1 MTKRY
6 RLKKDLPT
14 FKAGDE
20 FILEDDALYA
30 IGDRFPEGKIR
41 AYMKRTLEAYP
52 NILTD
57 WFEEIPEG
65 PKTVFGLEDGDECWI
80 RDIDLEPGKVE
91 WRDTPYD
98 NQLRNL
104 GLVFLSREALEK
116 DDARRKAKVILE
128 RDTKGFKPN
137 WEDVSNK
144 YGVYYDYEFRELDIE
159 YYDTCCSHSNLWFES
174 SKDAKASIK
183 NHEKEWKIYLG
194 VEE

>member
-1 MTKRY
+1 MKKY

-14 FKAGDE
+14 FKAGEVFTIGSDRGLWKDKGE
-20 FILEDDALYA
+20 QVPILVYSRQTLA
-30 IGDRFPEGKIR
+30 RFPD
-41 AYMKRTLEAYP
+41 
-52 NILTD
+52 ILTD
-57 WFEEIPEG
+57 WFEEIPEE
-65 PKTVFGLEDGDECWI
+65 PKTVFDLGDGDECWI
-80 RDIDLEPGKVE
+80 RDIDLKPRKVE
-91 WRDTPYD
+91 WRGTPYD
-98 NQLRNL
+98 NQLREL

-116 DDARRKAKVILE
+116 DDARRKAEVILE

-144 YGVYYDYEFRELDIE
+144 YEVYYDYESRELDTE
-159 YYDTCCSHSNLWFES
+159 CYNTCCSHSNLWFES